1 MHKVVEIWCAFHP
14 YQHIS
19 AGTCH
24 ISGAQQSHEAMA
36 FILDSVVL
44 EAPMEF
50 DGGWVGALQRSP
62 LVRVDFKDK
71 VPPERDLQT
80 QMLHH
85 QV

>member
-1 MHKVVEIWCAFHP
+1 MAK
-14 YQHIS
+14 
-19 AGTCH
+19 
-24 ISGAQQSHEAMA
+24 A

-71 VPPERDLQT
+71 EPPELDLQT